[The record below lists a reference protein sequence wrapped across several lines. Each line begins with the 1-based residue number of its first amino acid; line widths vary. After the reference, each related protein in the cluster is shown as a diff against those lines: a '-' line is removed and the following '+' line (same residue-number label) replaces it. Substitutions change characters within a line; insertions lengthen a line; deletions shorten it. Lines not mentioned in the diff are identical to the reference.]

1 MSGESDF
8 IDQLRA
14 LATHPGA
21 RGLDD
26 DAATLIHAGRTLVLT
41 HDAIVEH
48 VHFLPTDP
56 PDTIGWK
63 LVAANLSDLAA
74 KGAKPVGALMSY
86 DLSGD
91 PEWDTRFIDG
101 LGAALGRFGCPLI
114 GGDTVRGPAGSARHF
129 GMTAIG
135 EADIVPSRGG
145 ASPGDDLW
153 VSGTLGD
160 AGLGLAIAKGELD
173 GADSLLEAYRRPVPQ
188 LELGRKLAPLV
199 SAMMDLSD
207 GLLVD
212 ARRMAAASG
221 VAIAIETIDVPLSPA
236 FVEARGDTRETS
248 VQAATMGDDYQ
259 LLFAASPRS
268 RKHVEMAAE
277 ETRTDIHCVGTVEK
291 GTGITLYE
299 GGRPVPLPDMLGWE
313 H

>member
-1 MSGESDF
+1 MSEESDF
-8 IDQLRA
+8 IGQLRA

-21 RGLDD
+21 RGLED

-41 HDAIVEH
+41 HDTIVEH
-48 VHFLPTDP
+48 VHFLPEDP
-56 PDTIGWK
+56 ADTVGWK

-91 PEWDTRFIDG
+91 TAWDSAFIGG
-101 LGAALGRFGCPLI
+101 LSAALVRFDCPLI
-114 GGDTVRGPAGSARHF
+114 GGDTVRSPAGSARHF

-135 EADIVPSRGG
+135 EADIVPARGG
-145 ASPGDDLW
+145 ATPGDDLW

-160 AGLGLAIAKGELD
+160 AGLGLAIAKGEVK

-212 ARRMAAASG
+212 ARRMADASG
-221 VAIAIETIDVPLSPA
+221 VAIVIETIDVPLSQA
-236 FVEARGDTRETS
+236 FVDARGDTRETS
-248 VQAATMGDDYQ
+248 IDAATMGDDYQ
-259 LLFAASPRS
+259 LLFAAAPRS
-268 RKHVEMAAE
+268 RKHIEMVAE
-277 ETRTDIHCVGTVEK
+277 EIDAEIHCVGIVEE
-291 GTGITLYE
+291 GAGITLQE
-299 GGRPVPLPDMLGWE
+299 GGRPVPLPESLGWE

>member
-8 IDQLRA
+8 IGQLRA

-21 RGLDD
+21 RGLED

-41 HDAIVEH
+41 HDTIVEH
-48 VHFLPTDP
+48 VHFLPEDP
-56 PDTIGWK
+56 ADTVGWK

-91 PEWDTRFIDG
+91 TAWDSGFIDG
-101 LGAALGRFGCPLI
+101 LSAALVRFDCPLI
-114 GGDTVRGPAGSARHF
+114 GGDTVRSPAGSARHF

-135 EADIVPSRGG
+135 EADIVPARGG
-145 ASPGDDLW
+145 AAPGDDLW

-160 AGLGLAIAKGELD
+160 AGLGLAIAKGELE
-173 GADSLLEAYRRPVPQ
+173 GADSLLEAYRRPVPR

-212 ARRMAAASG
+212 ARRMAEASG
-221 VAIAIETIDVPLSPA
+221 VAIVIETIDVPLSQA
-236 FVEARGDTRETS
+236 FVDARGDTRETS
-248 VQAATMGDDYQ
+248 IEAATMGDDYQ
-259 LLFAASPRS
+259 LLFAAAPRS
-268 RKHVEMAAE
+268 RKHIEMVAE
-277 ETRTDIHCVGTVEK
+277 EIGAEIHCVGIVEE
-291 GTGITLYE
+291 GAGITLQE
-299 GGRPVPLPDMLGWE
+299 GGRPVPLPESLGWE